1 MRPSYE
7 AESWNSRKRQAHTH
21 PVVDRDRPTWQLT
34 ITGQLT
40 FVPKRAPHKVSKSGS
55 NGAAELQ
62 TGMRLWVRPGN
73 FSLRPSITSW
83 RVTIS
88 LTSISLSFFA
98 TSITL
103 ILPPA
108 PAALFASSAANS
120 TSSALTLARVT
131 LPSSAYS
138 PILFGGLAQTGL
150 PLTYTIASCLM
161 LSQIIGPSLVGCPQ
175 QKTLYPGTLRKLGTP
190 SNLSGNFWIF

>member
-62 TGMRLWVRPGN
+62 TGMRLCVRPGN

-83 RVTIS
+83 RLITS
-88 LTSISLSFFA
+88 STLTSDSS
-98 TSITL
+98 
-103 ILPPA
+103 
-108 PAALFASSAANS
+108 SSAFTDAPS
-120 TSSALTLARVT
+120 RVT

-138 PILFGGLAQTGL
+138 PILPGGLAQTG
-150 PLTYTIASCLM
+150 
-161 LSQIIGPSLVGCPQ
+161 
-175 QKTLYPGTLRKLGTP
+175 
-190 SNLSGNFWIF
+190 

>member
-40 FVPKRAPHKVSKSGS
+40 FVPNRAPHKVSKSGS
-55 NGAAELQ
+55 NGDAELQ

-83 RVTIS
+83 RLITSSS
-88 LTSISLSFFA
+88 LTSDSFLL
-98 TSITL
+98 TSTTL
-103 ILPPA
+103 TLPP
-108 PAALFASSAANS
+108 P
-120 TSSALTLARVT
+120 SSALFFKTFTNSSSSAFTDARVT

-138 PILFGGLAQTGL
+138 PILPGGLAQTGF
-150 PLTYTIASCLM
+150 PLTYTMASCLM
-161 LSQIIGPSLVGCPQ
+161 FNQTMGPSLGHLSPQ
-175 QKTLYPGTLRKLGTP
+175 AFSMALT
-190 SNLSGNFWIF
+190 

>member
-62 TGMRLWVRPGN
+62 TGMRLWVRPGT
-73 FSLRPSITSW
+73 FSFLPTS
-83 RVTIS
+83 TT
-88 LTSISLSFFA
+88 LT
-98 TSITL
+98 
-103 ILPPA
+103 LPP
-108 PAALFASSAANS
+108 L
-120 TSSALTLARVT
+120 SSALFFKTFTNSSSSPFTDAPSRVT

-138 PILFGGLAQTGL
+138 PILPGGLAQTGL
-150 PLTYTIASCLM
+150 PL
-161 LSQIIGPSLVGCPQ
+161 
-175 QKTLYPGTLRKLGTP
+175 R
-190 SNLSGNFWIF
+190 